1 MKQTQR
7 KNDIRESGQR
17 SKKSFAG
24 NRDGSM
30 DTGKSLDRSLR
41 SRVYTS
47 LLLALLALVAVSAAT
62 VAWFSIADRAR
73 VRTMSLEIVAD
84 VDLRMDLDPHQTIDQ
99 YVKTLSFESI
109 AKRIQSEK
117 GFSMEETPLQPVTT
131 DDAVTFTYEN
141 GSVVDDKSGAYLE
154 VTLHFMAEKD
164 MVVHLTSANS
174 SESSTDGTAVLSE
187 TAGLPEAMRIS
198 FAADNQTWI
207 YDPGMGNESS
217 TQGSMKTFGLPGADR
232 MTLTD
237 DNAMFSLKQG
247 EDKAVIM
254 HIWLEGTAPTCTDEL
269 RASQYAIR
277 LRFTGDSGEG
287 QEAAKTDDAAGRLRA
302 PAPL

>member
-1 MKQTQR
+1 MKKTER
-7 KNDIRESGQR
+7 KNFIRQTVQDGE
-17 SKKSFAG
+17 KSFAG
-24 NRDGSM
+24 
-30 DTGKSLDRSLR
+30 KSTNRSLR

-47 LLLALLALVAVSAAT
+47 ILLALLALVAVTAAT
-62 VAWFSIADRAR
+62 VAWFSIADRAW

-117 GFSMEETPLQPVTT
+117 GFSMEDTPLQPVTT

-164 MVVHLTSANS
+164 MVVHLTSANRS
-174 SESSTDGTAVLSE
+174 AESQDGTEVMSE

-198 FAADNQTWI
+198 FAADDQTWI

-217 TQGSMKTFGLPGADR
+217 TQGSIRTFGLPAADA
-232 MTLTD
+232 MALTE
-237 DNAMFSLKQG
+237 DNAMFFLKQG
-247 EDKAVIM
+247 VDKAVVM

-277 LRFTGDSGEG
+277 LRFTGDSGDE
-287 QEAAKTDDAAGRLRA
+287 QEATET
-302 PAPL
+302 

>member
-1 MKQTQR
+1 
-7 KNDIRESGQR
+7 
-17 SKKSFAG
+17 
-24 NRDGSM
+24 M
-30 DTGKSLDRSLR
+30 DTGKSPDRSLR

-47 LLLALLALVAVSAAT
+47 LLLALLALVAVTAAT

-174 SESSTDGTAVLSE
+174 SESSTDGTVVLSE

-232 MTLTD
+232 MTLAD

-287 QEAAKTDDAAGRLRA
+287 QEAAETKN
-302 PAPL
+302 

>member
-7 KNDIRESGQR
+7 KNDIRESGQS
-17 SKKSFAG
+17 SKKSFSG
-24 NRDGSM
+24 NRDERM
-30 DTGKSLDRSLR
+30 DTGKSPDRSLR

-47 LLLALLALVAVSAAT
+47 LLLALLALVAVTAAT

-73 VRTMSLEIVAD
+73 VWTMSLEIVAD

-174 SESSTDGTAVLSE
+174 SESSTED
-187 TAGLPEAMRIS
+187 
-198 FAADNQTWI
+198 ADKILTIQYLTPQEFMTK
-207 YDPGMGNESS
+207 YQYSD
-217 TQGSMKTFGLPGADR
+217 ADR
-232 MTLTD
+232 NWAQLLYHTMK
-237 DNAMFSLKQG
+237 NENNSAERSSYG
-247 EDKAVIM
+247 
-254 HIWLEGTAPTCTDEL
+254 
-269 RASQYAIR
+269 
-277 LRFTGDSGEG
+277 
-287 QEAAKTDDAAGRLRA
+287 
-302 PAPL
+302 

>member
-1 MKQTQR
+1 
-7 KNDIRESGQR
+7 
-17 SKKSFAG
+17 
-24 NRDGSM
+24 
-30 DTGKSLDRSLR
+30 
-41 SRVYTS
+41 
-47 LLLALLALVAVSAAT
+47 
-62 VAWFSIADRAR
+62 
-73 VRTMSLEIVAD
+73 MSLEIVAD

-141 GSVVDDKSGAYLE
+141 GSIVDDKSGAYLA

-164 MVVHLTSANS
+164 MVVHLTIANS

-217 TQGSMKTFGLPGADR
+217 TQGGMKTFGLPGADR

-247 EDKAVIM
+247 EDKAVVM

-287 QEAAKTDDAAGRLRA
+287 QEAAET
-302 PAPL
+302 

>member
-7 KNDIRESGQR
+7 KNDIRESGQS
-17 SKKSFAG
+17 SKKSFSG
-24 NRDGSM
+24 NRDERM
-30 DTGKSLDRSLR
+30 DTGKSPDRSLR

-47 LLLALLALVAVSAAT
+47 LLLALLALVAVTAAT

-154 VTLHFMAEKD
+154 VTLHFMAERD

-174 SESSTDGTAVLSE
+174 SESSTDGTVVLSE

-232 MTLTD
+232 MTLAD

-287 QEAAKTDDAAGRLRA
+287 QEAAET
-302 PAPL
+302 

>member
-1 MKQTQR
+1 MKQTE
-7 KNDIRESGQR
+7 KKKFIRQAGQDGER
-17 SKKSFAG
+17 SFAG
-24 NRDGSM
+24 EPGESM
-30 DTGKSLDRSLR
+30 DSEKSPTRSLR

-47 LLLALLALVAVSAAT
+47 ILLALLALVAVTAAT

-117 GFSMEETPLQPVTT
+117 GFSMEDTPLQPVTT

-141 GSVVDDKSGAYLE
+141 GSIVDDKSGAYLE

-174 SESSTDGTAVLSE
+174 SESSEDGTAVMSE

-217 TQGSMKTFGLPGADR
+217 TQGSVKTFGLPGADG

-237 DNAMFSLKQG
+237 DNVMFSLKQG
-247 EDKAVIM
+247 EDKAVVM

-277 LRFTGDSGEG
+277 LRFTGDSEEG
-287 QEAAKTDDAAGRLRA
+287 QESSEA
-302 PAPL
+302 